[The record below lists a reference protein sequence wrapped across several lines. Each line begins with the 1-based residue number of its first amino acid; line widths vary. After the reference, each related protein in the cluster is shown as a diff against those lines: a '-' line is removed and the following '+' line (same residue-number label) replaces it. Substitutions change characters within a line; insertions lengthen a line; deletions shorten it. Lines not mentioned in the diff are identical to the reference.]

1 MAKLLLELLN
11 LSMQYLPLITSLL
24 ITLGLI
30 LLCSKSIKKKTY
42 IYYIILSIPTL
53 IALVQYVSQ
62 LVGHNLDLY
71 KMRIIGDIMRINI
84 YMLPLGLPLLLIIM
98 FTGAFKTK
106 SYLFRKLM
114 PIRKELSILSGFP
127 VLTHALF
134 RVSFTFPHSFQ
145 KLFLNTEP
153 LPDGRIYAE
162 IGYMIG
168 IAMTIIYLVLWITS
182 FSSVRR
188 KLARGQWKKIHK
200 WSYVLYFLIL
210 VHSVLLNTGWIIG
223 GWTPTPTYDKRPEWF
238 FGIITMVL
246 LYALYIILRRRKAK
260 CTSEDIFSK
269 YF

>member
-11 LSMQYLPLITSLL
+11 LSMQYLTLITSLL

-30 LLCSKSIKKKTY
+30 LLCSKSIKKKIY
-42 IYYIILSIPTL
+42 IYCIILSIPTL
-53 IALVQYVSQ
+53 IALIQYVSQ
-62 LVGHNLDLY
+62 VVGHNLDLY
-71 KMRIIGDIMRINI
+71 KMQIIGDIMRINI

-98 FTGAFKTK
+98 FTGALKPK
-106 SYLFRKLM
+106 SYLFKKLM
-114 PIRKELSILSGFP
+114 PVRKELSILSGFP

-145 KLFLNTEP
+145 KLFIEPEP

-162 IGYMIG
+162 VGYMIG
-168 IAMTIIYLVLWITS
+168 IVMTIIYVVLWVTS

-188 KLARGQWKKIHK
+188 KLAQGQWKKIHK

-210 VHSVLLNTGWIIG
+210 VHSVLLNTGWILG
-223 GWTPTPTYDKRPEWF
+223 GWTPTPAYDKRPEWF
-238 FGIITMVL
+238 IEIVSML
-246 LYALYIILRRRKAK
+246 ALYSLYIVLKRRKSK
-260 CTSEDIFSK
+260 HKGEDRFSK

>member
-11 LSMQYLPLITSLL
+11 LSMQYLTLITTLI

-30 LLCSKSIKKKTY
+30 LLLSKSIKKKTY

-53 IALVQYVSQ
+53 IAIVQYVSQ
-62 LVGHNLDLY
+62 IVGHNLDLY
-71 KMRIIGDIMRINI
+71 KMEIIGDIMRINI

-98 FTGAFKTK
+98 FTGAFRPK
-106 SYLFRKLM
+106 SYLFNKLM

-145 KLFLNTEP
+145 KLFIVPEP
-153 LPDGRIYAE
+153 LPDGRIFAE

-168 IAMTIIYLVLWITS
+168 IVMTVIYLVLWITS

-188 KLARGQWKKIHK
+188 KLAGGQWKKIQK
-200 WSYVLYFLIL
+200 WAHVLYFLIL
-210 VHSVLLNTGWIIG
+210 VHSVLLNTGWILG
-223 GWTPTPTYDKRPEWF
+223 GWTPTPIYDKRPEWF
-238 FGIITMVL
+238 IEIVSMLL
-246 LYALYIILRRRKAK
+246 LYSLYIVLKIRKTNNK
-260 CTSEDIFSK
+260 GDDVFSK
-269 YF
+269 YC